1 MKTDVDFINVINTV
15 FSVVN
20 INVLLYYL
28 SLSVCIYEM
37 DFNSS
42 LSANERIEGHSI
54 AKSTYSLKAQSD
66 VEISK

>member
-15 FSVVN
+15 FNVVKN
-20 INVLLYYL
+20 NVLLYYL

-42 LSANERIEGHSI
+42 PSANESIEGHSL
-54 AKSTYSLKAQSD
+54 AKST
-66 VEISK
+66 

>member
-15 FSVVN
+15 FSVVKN
-20 INVLLYYL
+20 NVLLYYF

-42 LSANERIEGHSI
+42 PSANERIKGHSL
-54 AKSTYSLKAQSD
+54 AKGTST
-66 VEISK
+66 

>member
-15 FSVVN
+15 FSVVKN
-20 INVLLYYL
+20 NVLLYYL

-42 LSANERIEGHSI
+42 PSANERIKGHSL
-54 AKSTYSLKAQSD
+54 AKST
-66 VEISK
+66 